1 MRSPQREAHPIAPN
15 PTAVAG
21 SQRGASFTLQLLQV
35 VKGFLVCWAQI
46 QPFNSWFNPI
56 NLMTVALIC
65 PETHGTPGSLWL
77 PPRDLDL
84 SLLIRAEQIRPRGT
98 VPAPREVSQPRG
110 TVPNPRDCPRPE
122 GGVPAPRDCPSPK
135 ATQQPPRARQDRLEE
150 KLFPNTAHPEPAA
163 QPQIFF
169 PSQNIFQDFIII

>member
-98 VPAPREVSQPRG
+98 VPAPREVSQPQG
-110 TVPNPRDCPRPE
+110 TCPSP
-122 GGVPAPRDCPSPK
+122 GGLSQPQGTVPAPRPPNSHPGPGRTGWRRSCSQ
-135 ATQQPPRARQDRLEE
+135 TQLIQSL
-150 KLFPNTAHPEPAA
+150 
-163 QPQIFF
+163 
-169 PSQNIFQDFIII
+169 